1 MSESGKLICVG
12 DPTTLPSEIA
22 RESVILVDTSIA
34 VVDASERHAR
44 RRGVDGLGHARAL
57 GE

>member
-1 MSESGKLICVG
+1 MNRSPQAVTQSMSESGKLICVG

-34 VVDASERHAR
+34 VVDALK
-44 RRGVDGLGHARAL
+44 GI
-57 GE
+57 